1 VFGPAGEQR
10 TGAELGDEWKAAH
23 SHRANAAREL
33 LRQTG

>member
-1 VFGPAGEQR
+1 VGYKD
-10 TGAELGDEWKAAH
+10 TVAELGDDWKARH